1 MSHGSK
7 VIEVL
12 GVVEA
17 VERLAMVVLCEDI
30 VSAIKVSRQTPTAA
44 IHGSKIPID
53 WWPYLQGITK
63 GVVFWLDYDKYGE
76 AVKQASQAR
85 LRGFTSH
92 VIRTKEDPKELSD
105 EQITKV
111 LDSLS

>member
-12 GVVEA
+12 GDMGESNRVA
-17 VERLAMVVLCEDI
+17 TVVLCEDI
-30 VSAIKVSRQTPTAA
+30 VSSIKVSRQIPTIA
-44 IHGSKIPID
+44 IHGSKIPTD
-53 WWPYLQGITK
+53 WWPYLQGITSCL
-63 GVVFWLDYDKYGE
+63 VFWLDYDKYGE